1 MNAKIYIEGGGYSK
15 ELHVRCRQG
24 NALPSLNDVESRP
37 RNAIQ
42 DSLVQATRRCKAGY
56 VKGKR
61 SFQIVARLDPE
72 SLREYLP
79 SFQRFERVLKEKL

>member
-1 MNAKIYIEGGGYSK
+1 MARHEIDLLREYRTRLI
-15 ELHVRCRQG
+15 
-24 NALPSLNDVESRP
+24 ADVESRP

-42 DSLVQATRRCKAGY
+42 DSLVQATRGCKVGY

>member
-1 MNAKIYIEGGGYSK
+1 MARHEIDLLREYRTRLI
-15 ELHVRCRQG
+15 
-24 NALPSLNDVESRP
+24 ADVESRP